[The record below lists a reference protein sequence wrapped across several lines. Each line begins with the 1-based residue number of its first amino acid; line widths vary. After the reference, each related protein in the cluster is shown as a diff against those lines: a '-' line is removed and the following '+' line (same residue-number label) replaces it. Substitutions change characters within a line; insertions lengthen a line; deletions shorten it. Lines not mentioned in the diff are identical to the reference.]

1 MRRYSPKPCDKKNIP
16 RIKMYEGNR
25 GLSTTVN
32 KACSEFSFNEVILE
46 FGNDWILEYLVG
58 GVHYF
63 RWRNEPRLKWHGR

>member
-1 MRRYSPKPCDKKNIP
+1 
-16 RIKMYEGNR
+16 MYEGNR
-25 GLSTTVN
+25 GLSTMVN
-32 KACSEFSFNEVILE
+32 KACSEFSFNEVILK